1 MNRLMQQRTH
11 MIDLT
16 HSLRDEVFKPIS
28 ESDMEFSPGG
38 SAHTLRGL
46 MLEQA
51 DIQAA
56 YAQSFRTL
64 HLSFG
69 DATPDEQQ
77 NIQELRAHFARLDA
91 ELLAALEAL
100 SDEDLK
106 RPHDPRGLKAP
117 GYTVETS
124 FYTYR
129 ESVLI
134 FAARAT
140 VYLRALG
147 RDVPA
152 LMKSF
157 VG

>member
-1 MNRLMQQRTH
+1 MNRLVQQRTH

-16 HSLRDEVFKPIS
+16 HSLRDEVFKAS
-28 ESDMEFSPGG
+28 SASDLDFSPGG
-38 SAHTLRGL
+38 QAHTLRGL
-46 MLEQA
+46 LLEQA

-56 YAQSFRTL
+56 YAESYRTFKL
-64 HLSFG
+64 KFA
-69 DATPDEQQ
+69 DATPVHDQSIEE
-77 NIQELRAHFARLDA
+77 IRARFAQLDA
-91 ELLAALEAL
+91 ELLQALEAL

-134 FAARAT
+134 FAARAS

-147 RDVPA
+147 REVPA

>member
-16 HSLRDEVFKPIS
+16 HSLRDDVFKAIS
-28 ESDMEFSPGG
+28 GSDLEFSPGAD
-38 SAHTLRGL
+38 AHTLRGL
-46 MLEQA
+46 LLQQA

-69 DATPDEQQ
+69 EATPDQQ
-77 NIQELRAHFARLDA
+77 QSAQELQEHFARLDA
-91 ELLAALEAL
+91 ELLAALDAL
-100 SDEDLK
+100 SDDDLK

-134 FAARAT
+134 FAARAS

-147 RDVPA
+147 REVPA
-152 LMKSF
+152 LTKSF